1 MMLDFSK
8 MILTKVSFDPK
19 LFHKELKKLLIWLG
33 DDKEEIENLY
43 EWCSE
48 NYGDI
53 YGDIISEEFKNYGY
67 LD

>member
-19 LFHKELKKLLIWLG
+19 LFHKELRKLLLWLG
-33 DDKEEIENLY
+33 DDKEEVENLY

>member
-19 LFHKELKKLLIWLG
+19 LFHKELRKLLLWLG
-33 DDKEEIENLY
+33 DDKEEVENLY
-43 EWCSE
+43 ELCSE

-53 YGDIISEEFKNYGY
+53 YGDIISEEFKDYGY

>member
-19 LFHKELKKLLIWLG
+19 LFHKELRKLLLWLG
-33 DDKEEIENLY
+33 DDRDEVESLY
-43 EWCSE
+43 EWCNE

-53 YGDIISEEFKNYGY
+53 YGEIIDEEFKNFGY

>member
-19 LFHKELKKLLIWLG
+19 LFHKELRKLLLWLG
-33 DDKEEIENLY
+33 DDKEEVENLY

-53 YGDIISEEFKNYGY
+53 YGEIISEEFKNYGY

>member
-19 LFHKELKKLLIWLG
+19 LFHKELRKLLLWLG
-33 DDKEEIENLY
+33 DDRDEIESLY

-48 NYGDI
+48 NYGDV
-53 YGDIISEEFKNYGY
+53 YGEIISEEFKNFGC

>member
-1 MMLDFSK
+1 MLDFSK

-19 LFHKELKKLLIWLG
+19 LFHKELRKLLLWLG
-33 DDKEEIENLY
+33 DDKEEVENLY

-53 YGDIISEEFKNYGY
+53 YVDIISEEFKDYGY

>member
-19 LFHKELKKLLIWLG
+19 LFHKELRKLLLWLG
-33 DDKEEIENLY
+33 DDRDEIESLY

-48 NYGDI
+48 NYGDV
-53 YGDIISEEFKNYGY
+53 YGEIISEEFKNFGY

>member
-1 MMLDFSK
+1 MLDFSK

-19 LFHKELKKLLIWLG
+19 LFHKELRKLILWLG
-33 DDKEEIENLY
+33 DDEEEIENLY

-48 NYGDI
+48 NYGDV
-53 YGDIISEEFKNYGY
+53 YGEIISEEFKGYGY